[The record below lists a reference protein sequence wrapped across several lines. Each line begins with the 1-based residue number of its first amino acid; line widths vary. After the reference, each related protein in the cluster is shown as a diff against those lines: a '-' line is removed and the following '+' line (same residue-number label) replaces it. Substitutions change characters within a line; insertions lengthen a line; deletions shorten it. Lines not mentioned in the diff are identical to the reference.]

1 MADKQFGAHL
11 VSYVHTLQQT
21 LSPIAG
27 QTLLPGYPIAEY
39 ISYNVVD
46 DSGKKCKFV
55 SNPKKQ
61 QWTGMLLIGI
71 EKSKING
78 ILYPM
83 SDEYNIFTNI
93 NRADTGQQ
101 TLSAETII
109 TYDGMGIEIK
119 FVEPCEYYQALFF
132 YSSDNYFK
140 KLINKRILSI
150 FLSTETYI
158 TYNSSKIYING
169 VPMRARNEQVI
180 FDLLGII
187 YIPIDYRNKS
197 SCKTHKLVLNN
208 PVYYKRLEFF
218 EYQAI
223 ADDDISYNEIH

>member
-11 VSYVHTLQQT
+11 VSYVHTLGQQT
-21 LSPIAG
+21 L
-27 QTLLPGYPIAEY
+27 LAEY

-46 DSGKKCKFV
+46 DNGKKCKFV

-93 NRADTGQQ
+93 NRTE
-101 TLSAETII
+101 TETII

-187 YIPIDYRNKS
+187 YIPIESRNKS
-197 SCKTHKLVLNN
+197 MYKTCKLVFTN
-208 PVYYKRLEFF
+208 PVYYKCLEFF
-218 EYQAI
+218 EYHAI